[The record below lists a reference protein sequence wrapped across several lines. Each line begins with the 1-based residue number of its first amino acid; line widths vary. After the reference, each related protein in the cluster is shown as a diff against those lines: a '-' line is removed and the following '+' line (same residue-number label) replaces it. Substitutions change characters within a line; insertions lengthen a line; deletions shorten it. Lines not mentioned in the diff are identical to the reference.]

1 MKKSEIKDLY
11 NQSDESLKLLKAMA
25 LILPFC
31 NGEQTTAKAT
41 LSAAAQAAALFNP
54 VKAMCDYMIDDGS
67 IDMAGQLQNIKAEV
81 SQIEQSVAKM
91 GNSIERM
98 QLSLNCRAIINQ
110 IKDVEVWTANHSEP
124 QQKDIAAPQQP
135 NEGSGGELAGN
146 GNETRPDEKPDD
158 DESQYIELPDILKIS
173 DMAQPV
179 FTEAIAKGWM
189 EINEERSA
197 KWIGVTKP
205 NKNGKVV
212 AKWRQLAYLCGV
224 IYGFKYDLVNNQYG
238 NQGDPVPWTELQKYF
253 NINNKVNLSKE
264 YAGAMEATK
273 RIPGW
278 RKVIDKLIDSI
289 SI

>member
-124 QQKDIAAPQQP
+124 QQKDIAA
-135 NEGSGGELAGN
+135 
-146 GNETRPDEKPDD
+146 
-158 DESQYIELPDILKIS
+158 IELPDILKIS

-238 NQGDPVPWTELQKYF
+238 NQGDPVPWTELQEYF